1 MPKWRNLHNS
11 TNFCSCTG
19 AELIQLIFHAHTVG
33 VSLLWL
39 KRPFP
44 SQHIPPYTPISCFT
58 LEHTA
63 QLRSPCHCEIFG
75 FAPTAVK
82 IIFSFSLFTQ
92 KLVDGNLCDGKSH
105 LYLCCETADPLGTRC
120 FVNTFTHSSKLSPLP
135 DIKHALCRQQRT
147 PQRKHSAAWL
157 HCREQSIQQPR
168 RLAAGLGSN
177 PGSQRGLL

>member
-11 TNFCSCTG
+11 TNFCSYTG
-19 AELIQLIFHAHTVG
+19 TELIQLIFHAYTVG

-39 KRPFP
+39 KCPFF

-75 FAPTAVK
+75 FTLTAVK

-92 KLVDGNLCDGKSH
+92 KLVDGNLCNGKSH
-105 LYLCCETADPLGTRC
+105 LYPCPVRQLTLLGQDASWALSLI
-120 FVNTFTHSSKLSPLP
+120 HQSS
-135 DIKHALCRQQRT
+135 
-147 PQRKHSAAWL
+147 L
-157 HCREQSIQQPR
+157 HCQILSMHCAGNREPHKESTVQP
-168 RLAAGLGSN
+168 GCIVGSKVFN
-177 PGSQRGLL
+177 SQGA